1 MKLRIETYLRTI
13 VDGKFKEWLS
23 MGKACE
29 SEQGESGYAS
39 VAEMRREL
47 KNRLRTSHAIVDVEN
62 GIETRPNPGCGTG
75 YSRQVITL
83 IE

>member
-23 MGKACE
+23 GGRAFEM
-29 SEQGESGYAS
+29 EQTETGYKS

-47 KNRLRTSHAIVDVEN
+47 KDRNRNSHKVVDVEN
-62 GIETRPNPGCGTG
+62 GIEIRPNPGCGTG